1 MIKQTLLFLSLSHGV
16 VAPETTI
23 TLTFEYRDGK
33 FVPVVHNNEDISPSG
48 MSTAAIS
55 SVFLLLLIMVCFIGN
70 SLLIGTIA
78 SSISL
83 KRYPFNLF
91 LLNFGV
97 ICIIECVN
105 IIMSVI
111 YIMTQPWAFG
121 QWPCN
126 FNSYLMELVPFIY
139 AIILLAI
146 VIDRYVALRDPTK
159 YKKHPEILR
168 QKVFI
173 VMYWILALVSVC
185 PIAAGLISSWPFP
198 DRYSCQPM
206 EEVAVVYGIVTGSLC
221 YLLSWIGIML
231 GLILIHRLFQ
241 AEKKKERKALRG
253 REQTN
258 KLAEPALFMMA
269 MHHNVH
275 FWNEVKST
283 GIVLGLIVIYLFLML
298 PYVIRVKVDQI
309 LQDYNHDYYR
319 NLTLAYYLIPAE
331 NTTANT
337 TTMPPT
343 STGVVSLTT
352 LMDVSNETLENEALN
367 DAELVEHNPLLVPE
381 VQEEFLGGIDVVCI
395 WLR

>member
-1 MIKQTLLFLSLSHGV
+1 
-16 VAPETTI
+16 
-23 TLTFEYRDGK
+23 
-33 FVPVVHNNEDISPSG
+33 
-48 MSTAAIS
+48 
-55 SVFLLLLIMVCFIGN
+55 
-70 SLLIGTIA
+70 
-78 SSISL
+78 
-83 KRYPFNLF
+83 
-91 LLNFGV
+91 
-97 ICIIECVN
+97 
-105 IIMSVI
+105 
-111 YIMTQPWAFG
+111 
-121 QWPCN
+121 
-126 FNSYLMELVPFIY
+126 
-139 AIILLAI
+139 
-146 VIDRYVALRDPTK
+146 
-159 YKKHPEILR
+159 
-168 QKVFI
+168 
-173 VMYWILALVSVC
+173 
-185 PIAAGLISSWPFP
+185 
-198 DRYSCQPM
+198 M

-331 NTTANT
+331 NTTVNT
-337 TTMPPT
+337 TIMPPT

-352 LMDVSNETLENEALN
+352 LLDTSGNDTLE
-367 DAELVEHNPLLVPE
+367 DQSDVELVEHNPLLVPE
-381 VQEEFLGGIDVVCI
+381 VQEEFLGVIDVVCI

>member
-1 MIKQTLLFLSLSHGV
+1 MDEGARH
-16 VAPETTI
+16 
-23 TLTFEYRDGK
+23 Y
-33 FVPVVHNNEDISPSG
+33 
-48 MSTAAIS
+48 
-55 SVFLLLLIMVCFIGN
+55 
-70 SLLIGTIA
+70 
-78 SSISL
+78 
-83 KRYPFNLF
+83 
-91 LLNFGV
+91 GV
-97 ICIIECVN
+97 I
-105 IIMSVI
+105 
-111 YIMTQPWAFG
+111 TGTLFH
-121 QWPCN
+121 
-126 FNSYLMELVPFIY
+126 
-139 AIILLAI
+139 LAC
-146 VIDRYVALRDPTK
+146 
-159 YKKHPEILR
+159 
-168 QKVFI
+168 
-173 VMYWILALVSVC
+173 W
-185 PIAAGLISSWPFP
+185 
-198 DRYSCQPM
+198 
-206 EEVAVVYGIVTGSLC
+206 
-221 YLLSWIGIML
+221 L
-231 GLILIHRLFQ
+231 GILIVVVMIHRIFQ

>member
-1 MIKQTLLFLSLSHGV
+1 MIKQTILLFSGIHGI

-33 FVPVVHNNEDISPSG
+33 FVPVVHNNEDITPSG

-198 DRYSCQPM
+198 DRYSCQVIQCTSQCLKIT
-206 EEVAVVYGIVTGSLC
+206 EKVSFNIVNAVY
-221 YLLSWIGIML
+221 
-231 GLILIHRLFQ
+231 ILIGQKFIKNAQ
-241 AEKKKERKALRG
+241 
-253 REQTN
+253 
-258 KLAEPALFMMA
+258 KLSIFASF
-269 MHHNVH
+269 
-275 FWNEVKST
+275 
-283 GIVLGLIVIYLFLML
+283 
-298 PYVIRVKVDQI
+298 
-309 LQDYNHDYYR
+309 
-319 NLTLAYYLIPAE
+319 
-331 NTTANT
+331 
-337 TTMPPT
+337 
-343 STGVVSLTT
+343 
-352 LMDVSNETLENEALN
+352 
-367 DAELVEHNPLLVPE
+367 
-381 VQEEFLGGIDVVCI
+381 
-395 WLR
+395 